1 MASCN
6 CPTHIC
12 NAKCAFALK
21 RTFWAKRRGDPGA
34 RRRSRLRPRSNLV
47 RLAPDHRDTLRTW
60 ATALERRAE
69 AARRWSDEGGSAA
82 RRRCRP
88 AAIRTLCVTADVT
101 GKYMWYTG
109 FCRRWYK
116 SNTFKVNSQSVAVLQ
131 ILPLSL
137 QKKQKTGVPCMAR
150 FSEARSSAAADK
162 PARRV
167 YRSVKVTKHS
177 TIPYVRY
184 CFQFILVT
192 MSLRQSTGKYW

>member
-12 NAKCAFALK
+12 NAKCAFALQ
-21 RTFWAKRRGDPGA
+21 RTFRGKRPGDPGA
-34 RRRSRLRPRSNLV
+34 RRRSRLRPRSDLV

-60 ATALERRAE
+60 ATAIDRRAE

-88 AAIRTLCVTADVT
+88 AAIRTLRVTADVT
-101 GKYMWYTG
+101 GKYMWIPVFAGDDRNRTLSRSMHNQWRYFK
-109 FCRRWYK
+109 FCPY
-116 SNTFKVNSQSVAVLQ
+116 
-131 ILPLSL
+131 PC
-137 QKKQKTGVPCMAR
+137 KKQQKTGVPCMAR
-150 FSEARSSAAADK
+150 SSEPRSSADVDK

-167 YRSVKVTKHS
+167 CRSVKVNKHS

-184 CFQFILVT
+184 GF
-192 MSLRQSTGKYW
+192 